1 MKHILKALSFAITIV
16 IAGASASA
24 SAQEATTLTIIH
36 FNDIDRFDGKGD
48 AGGPARLATIVK
60 QMRTERENVLVT
72 HGGDTISPSLLAGF
86 DQGAHM
92 IELFNKIGID
102 AMALG
107 NHEFDFGPEVAVER
121 IAEADFPM
129 LSNNAIDPDG
139 SLVDG
144 VTDRLMLEFGG
155 YKVGLFGLTTTATAV
170 KSSPAPVTFKD
181 AVATA
186 EEMSAKLREEGA
198 QLVIALAHTDLGED
212 NALRLA
218 KPVDVVLS
226 GDDHDVRVQYDGDML
241 LTESGSQ
248 AEFVTVI
255 TLEMAV
261 VEGRRGPFFQWSP
274 SVEVINT
281 ATIEPDPELQEMVDA
296 YEAKLSAEL
305 DIEIGTTEVQLDTRR
320 PTVRGSEAA
329 FANLIADAMLGAS
342 GGDVALTN
350 GGGIRADRIYEPGT
364 VLTRRDIL
372 SELPFGNS
380 TILIEVTGAQIVAA
394 LENGVSQV
402 EEGAGRYPHVANMSF
417 AYEGSKP
424 AGARVSEVKVAGEPI
439 DLAKTYKLATN
450 DYVGRGGD
458 GYGMFADA
466 PRLVDANA
474 GELMATQVIRY
485 IESEGQIAPTV
496 EGRITRLD

>member
-1 MKHILKALSFAITIV
+1 MTKILKALGLAATLAFTSLSGLAI
-16 IAGASASA
+16 
-24 SAQEATTLTIIH
+24 AQEPTTLTIVH

-60 QMRTERENVLVT
+60 KVRAENEHVLVT

-92 IELFNKIGID
+92 IELFNEIGLD

-107 NHEFDFGPEVAVER
+107 NHEFDFGPAVAVER
-121 IAEADFPM
+121 IAEADFPI

-144 VTDRLMLEFGG
+144 VTDHLMLEFGG
-155 YKVGLFGLTTTATAV
+155 YQVGLFGLTTTATAV

-186 EEMSAKLREEGA
+186 EEMSAKLREAGA

-212 NALRLA
+212 NALRQA
-218 KPVDVVLS
+218 QPVDLVLS
-226 GDDHDVRVQYDGDML
+226 GDDHDVRLNYDGKML

-255 TLEMAV
+255 TLTMAM
-261 VEGRRGPFFQWSP
+261 VEGRRGPSFQWSP

-281 ATIEPDPELQEMVDA
+281 AMISPDPDLQEKVDA

-305 DIEIGTTEVQLDTRR
+305 DIEIGTTEVQLDTQRS
-320 PTVRGSEAA
+320 TVRGSEAA
-329 FANLIADAMLGAS
+329 FGNLIADAMLGAS

-350 GGGIRADRIYEPGT
+350 GGGIRADRLYEPGT

-417 AYEGSKP
+417 AYDGAKP
-424 AGARVSEVKVAGEPI
+424 AGERVSDVHVGGDPI
-439 DLAKTYKLATN
+439 DLAKIYKLATN

-458 GYGMFADA
+458 GYAMFADA

-485 IESEGQIAPTV
+485 IEAEGQIAPTL